1 MIELESTSVA
11 YGAPLDR
18 LFGEPGEVFV
28 VGVAGS
34 FDAADAFVAVLDD
47 PLVTLG
53 ALLDDGFPFQMPPA
67 DTVAAHDFIDHAH
80 VDQAHVDHAHV
91 TPTAPES
98 WSWDPGDT
106 DWIFGPHG

>member
-1 MIELESTSVA
+1 MMIELESTAIA

-28 VGVAGS
+28 VGIAGS
-34 FDAADAFVAVLDD
+34 FDAADAIPPMVDD

-53 ALLDDGFPFQMPPA
+53 ALLDDYFPFETTGADTPA
-67 DTVAAHDFIDHAH
+67 VHDTVAFHSHIAPSPHD
-80 VDQAHVDHAHV
+80 
-91 TPTAPES
+91 S

-106 DWIFGPHG
+106 DWLYGPHG